1 MKGFVRSKKLQKIEG
16 QNEKNIADRK
26 SEKSTENASTCSKQ
40 KETYKYLEYR
50 SFGSGRVV

>member
-26 SEKSTENASTCSKQ
+26 SEKSTQNASTCSKQ

-50 SFGSGRVV
+50 SFGSVCVV

>member
-26 SEKSTENASTCSKQ
+26 SEKSTENGSTCLKQ